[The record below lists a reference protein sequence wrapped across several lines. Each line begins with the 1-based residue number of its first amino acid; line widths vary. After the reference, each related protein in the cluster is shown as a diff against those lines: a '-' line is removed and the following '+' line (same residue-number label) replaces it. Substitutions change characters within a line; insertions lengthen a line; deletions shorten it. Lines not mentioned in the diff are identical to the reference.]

1 MTESNKSASAK
12 IKIQYYPTNIGV
24 FFKFD
29 GYYSHSTIPQNNIV
43 EINGKDVTS
52 LVPNNGWYHFEG
64 ELKDFKKRNPPK
76 KEQTGWKLK
85 NPEIASDKIPLT
97 LSMEQLKQIWD
108 SDEDEY
114 IYHGSYSSLASL
126 YQADYTELPAE
137 IVPVEVE
144 LTKLRDL
151 HVENYNTPSE
161 MKVQVQDGNYGGRT
175 QVQDLSK
182 IAVFSDIERMLTPDF
197 LIHTRPCSLTSQQ
210 VYKII
215 RAHVLNNI
223 DGKVA
228 RVTSNYDFCF
238 TVEKV
243 IETKPYSTK
252 KEQLTRSGRSYKP
265 PRFTTGTKSTKQQ
278 KIFEMT
284 WKGYKGNSGYDG
296 YTCIEPWEADS
307 LQELYD
313 NMQKYLSDLMQEINK
328 PVIECQHC
336 NGLGCI
342 TKSIGTNER

>member
-1 MTESNKSASAK
+1 M
-12 IKIQYYPTNIGV
+12 IKIQYYSTNIGV

-29 GYYSHSTIPQNNIV
+29 GYYSYSTIGQNNIV

-76 KEQTGWKLK
+76 SEQIGWKLK
-85 NPEIASDKIPLT
+85 NPDIASEKIPSVLSLKELT
-97 LSMEQLKQIWD
+97 YTYDPEDED
-108 SDEDEY
+108 SDGKIYMGEY
-114 IYHGSYSSLASL
+114 ADIGVLYEPMLEAVPEEISL
-126 YQADYTELPAE
+126 
-137 IVPVEVE
+137 VEVE
-144 LTKLRDL
+144 LVKLRDL
-151 HVENYNTPSE
+151 HVENYNVPSE
-161 MKVQVQDGNYGGRT
+161 MKVQIQDGNYGGKT
-175 QVQDLSK
+175 QVQDLST

-197 LIHTRPCSLTSQQ
+197 LIHARPCSLTSHQ

-238 TVEKV
+238 AVDKV

-284 WKGYKGNSGYDG
+284 WKGAHNGGGYTG

-313 NMQKYLSDLMQEINK
+313 NMQKYLSDLMEEINK

-342 TKSIGTNER
+342 TKVIGTNER

>member
-1 MTESNKSASAK
+1 M
-12 IKIQYYPTNIGV
+12 IKIQYYSTNIGV

-29 GYYSHSTIPQNNIV
+29 GYYSHSTISQNNIV

-64 ELKDFKKRNPPK
+64 ELKNFKKRNPQR

-85 NPEIASDKIPLT
+85 NPELASEKIPPT
-97 LSMEQLKQIWD
+97 LSMEQLKQVWD

-114 IYHGSYSSLASL
+114 TYHGAYSSLSSL
-126 YQADYTELPAE
+126 YHANYTELPAE
-137 IVPVEVE
+137 IIPVEVE

-151 HVENYNTPSE
+151 HVENYNAPLE
-161 MKVQVQDGNYGGRT
+161 MKVQLVDEDYGGKA
-175 QVQDLSK
+175 QVVDLST

-197 LIHTRPCSLTSQQ
+197 LLHTRPCSLTSKQ

-238 TVEKV
+238 TVEKI
-243 IETKPYSTK
+243 IETKPYPTK
-252 KEQLTRSGRSYKP
+252 KEQLTRAGKSYKP

-313 NMQKYLSDLMQEINK
+313 NMQKYLSDLMEEINK
-328 PVIECQHC
+328 PVVECQHC

>member
-1 MTESNKSASAK
+1 M
-12 IKIQYYPTNIGV
+12 IKIE
-24 FFKFD
+24 
-29 GYYSHSTIPQNNIV
+29 YYSTNVGNFFRINSNYYGQTLQNSRVV
-43 EINGKDVTS
+43 EINGIDVRNLAS
-52 LVPNNGWYHFEG
+52 NNGWYRFEG
-64 ELKDFKKRNPPK
+64 ELKDFKKCNPQK

-85 NPEIASDKIPLT
+85 NPELASEKIPLT
-97 LSMEQLKQIWD
+97 LSMEQLKQVWD
-108 SDEDEY
+108 SDEGEY
-114 IYHGSYSSLASL
+114 TYNGAYSSLASL

-144 LTKLRDL
+144 LIKLRDL

-161 MKVQVQDGNYGGRT
+161 MKVQVQDGSFGGRT
-175 QVQDLSK
+175 QVQDLST

-197 LIHTRPCSLTSQQ
+197 LLHTRPCSLTSQQ

-243 IETKPYSTK
+243 IEPKPYSTK
-252 KEQLTRSGRSYKP
+252 VEQLTRSGRIYKP
-265 PRFTTGTKSTKQQ
+265 PRFTTGTKNTKLQ

-313 NMQKYLSDLMQEINK
+313 NMKQYLSDLMEEINK
-328 PVIECQHC
+328 PVVECQHC

>member
-1 MTESNKSASAK
+1 MIK
-12 IKIQYYPTNIGV
+12 IKYYSTNIGV
-24 FFKFD
+24 FFKIEASWS
-29 GYYSHSTIPQNNIV
+29 YQNLQALNIV

-76 KEQTGWKLK
+76 KEQIGWRLI
-85 NPEIASDKIPLT
+85 NPEIASEKIPLT
-97 LSMEQLKQIWD
+97 LTMQQIQKTWD
-108 SDEDEY
+108 SEDEDY
-114 IYHGSYSSLASL
+114 AFTGSYASLVSL
-126 YQADYTELPAE
+126 YQHDYTELPSE

-144 LTKLRDL
+144 LVKLRDL
-151 HVENYNTPSE
+151 HIENYEAPSE
-161 MKVQVQDGNYGGRT
+161 MKIQVQDGNYGGKL

-182 IAVFSDIERMLTPDF
+182 VAVFADIERMLTPDF
-197 LIHTRPCSLTSQQ
+197 LLHTRPCSLTSQQ

-252 KEQLTRSGRSYKP
+252 KEQLTRAGRSYKP
-265 PRFTTGTKSTKQQ
+265 PRFVTGTKSTKQQ

-284 WKGYKGNSGYDG
+284 WKGAHNGGGYTG
-296 YTCIEPWEADS
+296 YTCIEPWEADN

-313 NMQKYLSDLMQEINK
+313 NMKQYLSDLMEEINK

-342 TKSIGTNER
+342 TKVIGTNERGG

>member
-1 MTESNKSASAK
+1 M
-12 IKIQYYPTNIGV
+12 IKIQYYSTNIGV
-24 FFKFD
+24 FFKID
-29 GYYSHSTIPQNNIV
+29 SSWSYSNLQASNIV

-52 LVPNNGWYHFEG
+52 LVPNNAWYHFEG

-76 KEQTGWKLK
+76 KEQTGWRLI

-97 LSMEQLKQIWD
+97 LSMEQLKQAWD

-114 IYHGSYSSLASL
+114 TYHGAYSSLASL

-137 IVPVEVE
+137 IVPAEVE
-144 LTKLRDL
+144 LEKLRDL
-151 HVENYNTPSE
+151 HVENYNAPSE
-161 MKVQVQDGNYGGRT
+161 MKVQLVEGNYGGKA
-175 QVQDLSK
+175 QVQDLST

-197 LIHTRPCSLTSQQ
+197 LLHTRPCSLTSQQ

-265 PRFTTGTKSTKQQ
+265 PRFVTGTKSTKQQ

-313 NMQKYLSDLMQEINK
+313 NMQKYLSDLMEEINK

-336 NGLGCI
+336 NGLGFV
-342 TKSIGTNER
+342 TKVIGTNER

>member
-1 MTESNKSASAK
+1 M
-12 IKIQYYPTNIGV
+12 IKIQYYSTNIGV

-29 GYYSHSTIPQNNIV
+29 GYYSRSTIAQNNIV

-64 ELKDFKKRNPPK
+64 ELKDFKKLNPPK
-76 KEQTGWKLK
+76 KEQTGWKLL
-85 NPEIASDKIPLT
+85 NPELASDKIPLT
-97 LSMEQLKQIWD
+97 LSMEQLKQVWD

-114 IYHGSYSSLASL
+114 TYHGTYSSLASL

-144 LTKLRDL
+144 VTKLRDL
-151 HVENYNTPSE
+151 HVENYNIPSS
-161 MKVQVQDGNYGGRT
+161 MKVQLVDGNYGGKA
-175 QVQDLSK
+175 QVVDLST

-197 LIHTRPCSLTSQQ
+197 LLHTRPCSLTSQQ

-243 IETKPYSTK
+243 IETKPYRTK
-252 KEQLTRSGRSYKP
+252 QEQLTRAGRSYKP
-265 PRFTTGTKSTKQQ
+265 PRFVSGTKNTKTQ

-284 WKGYKGNSGYDG
+284 WTGAHQGRGYGD
-296 YTCIEPWEADS
+296 YTCIEGWKASS

-313 NMQKYLSDLMQEINK
+313 NMKQYLADLMEEINK
-328 PVIECQHC
+328 PVVECQHC
-336 NGLGCI
+336 NGLGCT
-342 TKSIGTNER
+342 TKQILTNER